1 MRVIIDIP
9 NYARNMAAAKLL
21 FLAPTKDEEQRLQE
35 AIDTCEQQPVT
46 LDLSEIDPVT
56 IADALANMAFSA
68 IMQTRHDN
76 TKTKETS

>member
-1 MRVIIDIP
+1 MQVIINIP
-9 NYARNMAAAKLL
+9 VYARDMAAAKLL
-21 FLAPTKDEEQRLQE
+21 SLASTKDEEERLQE

-68 IMQTRHDN
+68 IIQTRHDN

>member
-1 MRVIIDIP
+1 MQVIINIP
-9 NYARNMAAAKLL
+9 DYARDMAAAKLL
-21 FLAPTKDEEQRLQE
+21 FLASTKDEEERLQE

-68 IMQTRHDN
+68 IIQTRHDN